1 MFAVG
6 WMELRDPSRAQVL
19 LSKSFINATEPFKVS
34 LASAHYLLPPS
45 SPSVVVS
52 AGEGSQPHVPAAL
65 AACRCGRR
73 MRMGLVL

>member
-34 LASAHYLLPPS
+34 LASAHHPLPPS

-52 AGEGSQPHVPAAL
+52 AGEGS
-65 AACRCGRR
+65 C
-73 MRMGLVL
+73 

>member
-34 LASAHYLLPPS
+34 LASAHHPRPPS

-52 AGEGSQPHVPAAL
+52 AGEES
-65 AACRCGRR
+65 C
-73 MRMGLVL
+73 